1 MDKFAHELVPGDT
14 YEPLEIV
21 IEPEMNQQVLFAQE
35 TFDSRYLEDNA
46 DQPAMIN
53 PALLLQLAANTKSP
67 SFKLAEGTGSVL
79 AEASTEFL
87 YPAYVGERLRVSWRV
102 TNAYEKRDRQ
112 YYVMEALMEN
122 GSGVAILR
130 RDLHLTFFGA

>member
-1 MDKFAHELVPGDT
+1 MEKYAHELVPSDV
-14 YEPLEIV
+14 YDPLEIV
-21 IEPEMNQQVLFAQE
+21 IESDLNQQILFAQE
-35 TFDSRYLEDNA
+35 TFDARYVPDGG
-46 DQPAMIN
+46 DRPAMVS

-87 YPAYVGERLRVSWRV
+87 HPAYVGERLRVSWRV
-102 TNAYEKRDRQ
+102 TDAYEKRERQ

-122 GSGVAILR
+122 ADGVTILR

>member
-1 MDKFAHELVPGDT
+1 MEKYAHELVPGDT

-21 IEPEMNQQVLFAQE
+21 IESELNQQVLFAQE
-35 TFDSRYLEDNA
+35 EFDARYLVDSE
-46 DQPAMIN
+46 DQPAMVS

-67 SFKLAEGTGSVL
+67 SFRLAEGTGSVL

-87 YPAYVGERLRVSWRV
+87 HPAYVGERLRVSWRV
-102 TNAYEKRDRQ
+102 TDAYEKRGRQ

-122 GSGVAILR
+122 AEEMTILR

>member
-1 MDKFAHELVPGDT
+1 MEKFAHELVPGDT

-21 IEPEMNQQVLFAQE
+21 IGPELNQQVLFAQE
-35 TFDSRYLEDNA
+35 EFDARYVADNGE
-46 DQPAMIN
+46 QPAMVN

-87 YPAYVGERLRVSWRV
+87 NPAYVGERLRVSWRV
-102 TNAYEKRDRQ
+102 TDAYEKRGRQ
-112 YYVMEALMEN
+112 YYVMEASMEICD
-122 GSGVAILR
+122 GMAVLR
-130 RDLHLTFFGA
+130 RYLHLTFFGA

>member
-1 MDKFAHELVPGDT
+1 MDKFAHELAPGDV
-14 YEPLEIV
+14 YEPLDIV
-21 IEPEMNQQVLFAQE
+21 IGAELNQQILFAQE
-35 TFDSRYLEDNA
+35 TYEPRYVRGRD
-46 DQPAMIN
+46 DRPATVS

-87 YPAYVGERLRVSWRV
+87 HPAYVGERLRISWRV
-102 TNAYEKRDRQ
+102 TDAYEKRERH
-112 YYVMEALMEN
+112 YYVMEALIEN
-122 GSGVAILR
+122 DDSVAVLR